1 MCNVV
6 VDEGLMKVFFDCSD
20 ILKECRVILLLKKK
34 LYIYIYIYIYYRE
47 VYGIGK

>member
-1 MCNVV
+1 M

-34 LYIYIYIYIYYRE
+34 LYIYIYIYI
-47 VYGIGK
+47 IGKCMGLGSNLIG